1 MSKQS
6 EKIVSFAKK
15 KKTKNEKPRKQ
26 NSKLCL
32 LIIFLYSVL
41 YYKY

>member
-6 EKIVSFAKK
+6 EKIVSFAK